1 MDEDLEL
8 GPPGGICVPAI
19 AAGGLFFAGAFG
31 TVGAALQGARSIG
44 QFVGQVVGATLGCF
58 VAATMHKEEVRQL
71 DMRRAAKVFAGALTA
86 TSLAFLALP
95 VIEDLGIMAEV
106 VLTTVGAF
114 ASTVLN
120 RDLARHA
127 HWQLSKPAR
136 PTSKT
141 STAIMDMVEAQ
152 QEQRL
157 RRKAD

>member
-114 ASTVLN
+114 ASTVMTE
-120 RDLARHA
+120 
-127 HWQLSKPAR
+127 PALDADYL
-136 PTSKT
+136 PTSLSVPRFK
-141 STAIMDMVEAQ
+141 
-152 QEQRL
+152 
-157 RRKAD
+157 

>member
-114 ASTVLN
+114 ASTALI
-120 RDLARHA
+120 R
-127 HWQLSKPAR
+127 S
-136 PTSKT
+136 
-141 STAIMDMVEAQ
+141 
-152 QEQRL
+152 
-157 RRKAD
+157 RK